1 MINLYT
7 KRLTLRQI
15 TMNDCEQIFSC
26 WASDEEVTKYLTW
39 HAHKNI
45 ETTRNIVKDWISEY
59 KNNNCY
65 RWGIALKETNNLI
78 GMIDVVDYINSN
90 PVIGYVL
97 GKAYWNNGYMTE
109 ALKAVLNQLFCDGY
123 SRILIEA
130 DERNI
135 GSNSVIIKNGFQFIK
150 KETKQCSTLK
160 PEIVA
165 TNWYVKTR

>member
-7 KRLTLRQI
+7 KRLKLRQI
-15 TMNDCEQIFSC
+15 TMNDCNQIFSC
-26 WASDEEVTKYLTW
+26 WASDKEVTKYLTW

-45 ETTRNIVKDWISEY
+45 ETTKNIVSNWISQY

-65 RWGIALKETNNLI
+65 RWGIELKKTNNLI
-78 GMIDVVDYINSN
+78 GMIDVVNYINN
-90 PVIGYVL
+90 DPVIGYVL

-109 ALKAVLNQLFCDGY
+109 SLKAVLDKLFCDGY

-135 GSNSVIIKNGFQFIK
+135 GSNRVIRKNGFNFIK
-150 KETKQCSTLK
+150 KETKQCSELK
-160 PEIVA
+160 PNTVT
-165 TNWYVKTR
+165 TNWYIKTR

>member
-1 MINLYT
+1 MINLHT
-7 KRLTLRQI
+7 KRLNLRQI
-15 TMNDCEQIFSC
+15 TMSDCEQIFSC

-45 ETTRNIVKDWISEY
+45 ETTKNVVKSWISEY
-59 KNNNCY
+59 KNNACY
-65 RWGIALKETNNLI
+65 RWGIELKGTNKLI
-78 GMIDVVDYINSN
+78 GIIDIVDYISN
-90 PVIGYVL
+90 DPVIGYVL

-109 ALKAVLNQLFCDGY
+109 ALKSVLDKLFRDGY

-150 KETKQCSTLK
+150 KETKQCSPLK
-160 PEIVA
+160 PEIVT

>member
-7 KRLTLRQI
+7 NRLKLRQI

-26 WASDEEVTKYLTW
+26 WANDEEVTKYLTW

-45 ETTRNIVKDWISEY
+45 ETTKNIVSNWISQY

-65 RWGIALKETNNLI
+65 RWGIELKKTNNLI
-78 GMIDVVDYINSN
+78 GMIDVVNYINN
-90 PVIGYVL
+90 DPVIGYVL

-109 ALKAVLNQLFCDGY
+109 ALKAILDKLFCDGY

-135 GSNSVIIKNGFQFIK
+135 GSNRIIRKNGFKFIK
-150 KETKQCSTLK
+150 KEIKQCSTLK
-160 PEIVA
+160 PNIVT
-165 TNWYVKTR
+165 TNWYIKTR

>member
-1 MINLYT
+1 
-7 KRLTLRQI
+7 
-15 TMNDCEQIFSC
+15 
-26 WASDEEVTKYLTW
+26 
-39 HAHKNI
+39 
-45 ETTRNIVKDWISEY
+45 
-59 KNNNCY
+59 
-65 RWGIALKETNNLI
+65 
-78 GMIDVVDYINSN
+78 MIDVVDYINNN
-90 PVIGYVL
+90 PIIGYVL

-123 SRILIEA
+123 SHILIEA

-160 PEIVA
+160 PEIVT

>member
-7 KRLTLRQI
+7 KRLNLRPI

-26 WASDEEVTKYLTW
+26 WASDKEVTKYLTW

-45 ETTRNIVKDWISEY
+45 ETTKNIVSNWISQY
-59 KNNNCY
+59 KNN
-65 RWGIALKETNNLI
+65 
-78 GMIDVVDYINSN
+78 N

-109 ALKAVLNQLFCDGY
+109 ALKAVLDRLFCDGY

-130 DERNI
+130 DEKNI
-135 GSNSVIIKNGFQFIK
+135 GSNCVIRKNEFKFIK
-150 KETKQCSTLK
+150 KETKQCSKQKTN
-160 PEIVA
+160 IVT
-165 TNWYVKTR
+165 TNWYIKTR

>member
-1 MINLYT
+1 MTNLYT
-7 KRLTLRQI
+7 KRLNLRPI

-26 WASDEEVTKYLTW
+26 WASDKEVTKYLTW

-45 ETTRNIVKDWISEY
+45 ETTKNIVSNWISQY

-65 RWGIALKETNNLI
+65 RWGIELKKTNNLI
-78 GMIDVVDYINSN
+78 GMIDVVNHINNN

-109 ALKAVLNQLFCDGY
+109 ALKAVLDRLFCDGY

-130 DERNI
+130 DEKNI
-135 GSNSVIIKNGFQFIK
+135 GSNCVIRKNEFKFIK
-150 KETKQCSTLK
+150 KETKQCSKLK
-160 PEIVA
+160 TNIVT
-165 TNWYVKTR
+165 TNWYIKTR

>member
-1 MINLYT
+1 MTNLYT
-7 KRLTLRQI
+7 KRLNLRPI

-26 WASDEEVTKYLTW
+26 WASDKEVTKYLTW

-45 ETTRNIVKDWISEY
+45 ETTKNIVSNWISQY

-65 RWGIALKETNNLI
+65 RWGIELKKTNNLI
-78 GMIDVVDYINSN
+78 GMIDVVNHINNN

-109 ALKAVLNQLFCDGY
+109 ALKAVLDRLFCDGY

-130 DERNI
+130 DEKNI
-135 GSNSVIIKNGFQFIK
+135 GSNCVIRKNGFKFIK
-150 KETKQCSTLK
+150 KETKQCSKLK
-160 PEIVA
+160 TNIVT
-165 TNWYVKTR
+165 TNWYIKTR

>member
-1 MINLYT
+1 MTNLYT
-7 KRLTLRQI
+7 KRLNLRPI

-26 WASDEEVTKYLTW
+26 WASDKEVTKYLTW

-45 ETTRNIVKDWISEY
+45 ETTKNIVSNWISRY

-65 RWGIALKETNNLI
+65 RWGIELKKTNNLI
-78 GMIDVVDYINSN
+78 GMIDVVNHINNN

-109 ALKAVLNQLFCDGY
+109 ALKAVLDRLFCDGY

-130 DERNI
+130 DEKNI
-135 GSNSVIIKNGFQFIK
+135 GSNCVIRKNGFKFIK
-150 KETKQCSTLK
+150 KETKQCSKLK
-160 PEIVA
+160 TNIVT
-165 TNWYVKTR
+165 TNWYIKTR